1 MENKKF
7 YKYYLLYS
15 KYNVF
20 DKKYEKLKRGFNDI
34 DELNSYKDFIKELY
48 GNLIVIKGVVVNEG
62 V

>member
-1 MENKKF
+1 MESKKF